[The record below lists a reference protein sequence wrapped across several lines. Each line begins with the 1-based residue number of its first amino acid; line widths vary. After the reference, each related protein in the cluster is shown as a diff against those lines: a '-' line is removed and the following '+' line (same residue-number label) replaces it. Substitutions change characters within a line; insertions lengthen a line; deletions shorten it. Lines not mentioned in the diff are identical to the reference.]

1 MRLDISLIIE
11 TEDAEDLVV
20 LLAIRSTR
28 NAYGLVLGSIHLEIG
43 SRGQEALR
51 SNLESTSISAK
62 TLSER
67 YGLCGEHSKRFL
79 RE

>member
-1 MRLDISLIIE
+1 MRLVISFIVE
-11 TEDAEDLVV
+11 TEDTEDLVV
-20 LLAIRSTR
+20 LLAIRIIR
-28 NAYGLVLGSIHLEIG
+28 NTYGLALSSIHLEIR
-43 SRGQEALR
+43 SCRHEALR
-51 SNLESTSISAK
+51 SNLECTSISAK